1 MLESVV
7 LWIALS
13 LSPLGTST
21 GEFQTEQECRTAK
34 AELAARIAKD
44 AQPVLLSECFP
55 VEFKPVPASL

>member
-34 AELAARIAKD
+34 AELAARIGR
-44 AQPVLLSECFP
+44 QGRTTGPPE
-55 VEFKPVPASL
+55 